1 MSRTV
6 SAVGTRTPTTKE
18 SGVMEQTITIAPPR
32 ISKLTVVV
40 QGTSPL
46 ITHAWS
52 VKAKQM
58 MLDKQ
63 MKKATK
69 AKEAKNPEQ
78 DYLDSL
84 YVMPEGQGYGFP
96 SVGFKAAVV
105 RAGTYADFHMTFLR
119 GAFHVPGELVKIDGE
134 PSPREDMV
142 RLSGK
147 VADIRY
153 RAQFED
159 WSANIPVHLNESALS
174 REQLAN
180 LFLIAGFAVGVGEW
194 RPEKNGQYG
203 RFEIMEV
210 RG

>member
-1 MSRTV
+1 
-6 SAVGTRTPTTKE
+6 
-18 SGVMEQTITIAPPR
+18 MENGIALNPPR
-32 ISKLTVVV
+32 ISKLIAII

-52 VKAKQM
+52 QKAKQM

-84 YVMPEGQGYGFP
+84 YVLPEGKGYGFP
-96 SVGFKAAVV
+96 SIGFKAAVV

-119 GAFHVPGELVKIDGE
+119 GAFHIPGELVKIDGT
-134 PSPREDMV
+134 PTPREDMV

-153 RAQFED
+153 RGQFVD
-159 WSANIPVHLNESALS
+159 WSAAVPIHLNESALS
-174 REQLAN
+174 AEQLTN
-180 LFLIAGFAVGVGEW
+180 LMVVAGFAVGVGEW

-203 RFEIMEV
+203 RFEVVEV
-210 RG
+210 QRGDN